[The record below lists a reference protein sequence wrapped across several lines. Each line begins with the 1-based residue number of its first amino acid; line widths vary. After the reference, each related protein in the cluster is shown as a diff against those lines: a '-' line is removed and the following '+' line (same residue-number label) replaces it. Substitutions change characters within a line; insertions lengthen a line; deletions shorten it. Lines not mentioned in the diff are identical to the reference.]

1 MTYGTIE
8 KDVVVC
14 DDGTTVGSMEGDDG
28 ATVGAVVGPREYS
41 QLQVMEE

>member
-1 MTYGTIE
+1 MTYGKIE
-8 KDVVVC
+8 EDVVEC
-14 DDGTTVGSMEGDDG
+14 DDG